1 MAKSRTIAKTP
12 SGTGEPPAPSF
23 MFEVL
28 EPFKFRGAFVKPP
41 AWIEL
46 TAAEATPLQ
55 ALQLLATEP
64 GIVPA
69 QTDNDT
75 AA

>member
-28 EPFKFRGAFVKPP
+28 EPFKFRGAFVRPP

-46 TAAEATPLQ
+46 TAAEAKPLQ
-55 ALQLLATEP
+55 ALQLLTEP

-69 QTDNDT
+69 QTDGTT
-75 AA
+75 AV